1 MGPGSRLRVLA
12 LLLAIGAVGCATPL
26 SQKSLSDTSAQN
38 SKTRK
43 SQAKSASL
51 NPFQKS
57 APPAKSLAAKPKS
70 SRSTVAQTT
79 SPKTPKAA
87 DEITRNP
94 TPAATST
101 TGKPSAKAGQFDATT
116 LALIESELR
125 DATPEEREQFNQ
137 DLKAVSAD
145 MVPKI
150 LSSRRLAIK
159 YRERQETAATGA
171 HSAEPERQVEQVGF
185 GHSGIAADQ
194 TGSRQNATN
203 TAATG
208 LPAAGLGTKSPW
220 NTGRTEGGG
229 IRTADY
235 SLQPGL
241 NASQTGAA
249 NTANGMDPASR
260 FQFAQAA
267 AAEKKAATPG
277 SSNPVKLA
285 PYITSAPPAP
295 GTSNPPPSG
304 MAAPNPGLA
313 NPGLSLTNPG
323 LANAAPQQT
332 PPGTPLWGQLIP
344 GKFSPRPAGEERSVP
359 GSNEAQRSNLI
370 VASAVAERLPGAVSN
385 AGLESAAPNPAPSGQ
400 AAGWQQSLEQ
410 LTAAAAAEAAQLTPG
425 KSDAE
430 KQLYIEKQVYL
441 RMLYLM
447 SGQQERALQ
456 YIPGLDPADQEFWQ
470 QVFWG
475 VTNYFDANAM
485 PNSADRAT
493 QTIAQFNSAV
503 LRLKEKAHLE
513 LRNVT
518 FCHKISSYG
527 DYERYPR
534 DEFSPGQEVL
544 LYAELG
550 NFHSELTAD
559 GRYRT
564 LLRSTLEIHKPG
576 PQGEVIEQT
585 NYPAPEDICRNHRR
599 DYFLSYRLVVPQKIS
614 LGPHVMKL
622 TVEDQLSQKLV
633 SYTLNFTV
641 K

>member
-1 MGPGSRLRVLA
+1 
-12 LLLAIGAVGCATPL
+12 
-26 SQKSLSDTSAQN
+26 
-38 SKTRK
+38 
-43 SQAKSASL
+43 
-51 NPFQKS
+51 
-57 APPAKSLAAKPKS
+57 
-70 SRSTVAQTT
+70 
-79 SPKTPKAA
+79 
-87 DEITRNP
+87 
-94 TPAATST
+94 
-101 TGKPSAKAGQFDATT
+101 
-116 LALIESELR
+116 
-125 DATPEEREQFNQ
+125 
-137 DLKAVSAD
+137 
-145 MVPKI
+145 
-150 LSSRRLAIK
+150 
-159 YRERQETAATGA
+159 
-171 HSAEPERQVEQVGF
+171 
-185 GHSGIAADQ
+185 
-194 TGSRQNATN
+194 
-203 TAATG
+203 
-208 LPAAGLGTKSPW
+208 
-220 NTGRTEGGG
+220 
-229 IRTADY
+229 
-235 SLQPGL
+235 
-241 NASQTGAA
+241 
-249 NTANGMDPASR
+249 
-260 FQFAQAA
+260 
-267 AAEKKAATPG
+267 
-277 SSNPVKLA
+277 
-285 PYITSAPPAP
+285 
-295 GTSNPPPSG
+295 

-344 GKFSPRPAGEERSVP
+344 GKFSPRPAGDERSVP

-385 AGLESAAPNPAPSGQ
+385 AGLESAAPNPVPSGQ